1 MKIQSYRRLFKG
13 DFPRDQQEMVE
24 RLSSTLNIGIETL
37 YTALNKN
44 ISLKDNIYGTYKEI
58 SYVPTSDGTPE
69 TASGF
74 QIDFN
79 GRVLGLQVIRVENK
93 SSVGTYPTGGVF
105 ITYSQNGTQVNIDHI
120 TGLVAG
126 DTYNI
131 RVFAFGE

>member
-1 MKIQSYRRLFKG
+1 MKIQTYRRLFKG
-13 DFPRDQQEMVE
+13 DFQQDEQPLVE
-24 RLSSTLNIGIETL
+24 KLSSTLNIGIETL

-44 ISLKDNIYGTYKEI
+44 ISLKDNVYGTYKEI
-58 SYVPTSDGTPE
+58 SYVPNSDGTPE
-69 TASGF
+69 TAAGF

-93 SSVGTYPTGGVF
+93 TSSDIYPTGGVF
-105 ITYSQNGTQVNIDHI
+105 ITYSQNGTQVNINHI

-126 DTYNI
+126 NTYNI